1 MTLFVL
7 ISIFLLAPVVLL
19 FDAAGHLSG
28 SNFLALTAGV
38 CTYSFM
44 SLNLILAAR
53 PAIFERHL
61 GGLDK
66 LYWLHKWTGV
76 LALVFVFIHETVGI
90 EVKGR
95 GATSGLSK
103 LAAEAGELVYP
114 LLLALGAISVVKRIP
129 FINFE
134 LPYALWRW
142 SHRLMGGIFAVAVFH
157 QFFVKLPFNNSA
169 LISTYLTWMG
179 LIALACFLYSQVA
192 PLQRRRRYRVTSVTR
207 VPSATIVRLTPE
219 GKPLRHK
226 PGQFALLSFGR
237 TGLRE
242 PHPFTIS
249 SDAGDDDIEFSI
261 KPSGDF
267 TSRLRDTLQP
277 GDRAWLLGGY
287 GRFTG
292 TNKPGRRQIWLAG
305 GIGITPFLALADAL
319 TAADGD
325 QIDLFYCVRTR
336 DEAVGFERLQAV
348 SRRVPRFRVHLH
360 VSAEQGRLDAETLA
374 ATADP
379 KGASFWF
386 CGPAPLRRGLLKG
399 LAALGKPPKS
409 IHFERF
415 EFR

>member
-1 MTLFVL
+1 M
-7 ISIFLLAPVVLL
+7 APIVLL

-28 SNFLALTAGV
+28 SNFLALSAGV
-38 CTYSFM
+38 CTYSLM

-53 PAIFERHL
+53 PAVFERHL

-114 LLLALGAISVVKRIP
+114 LLLALGLISVVKRIP
-129 FINFE
+129 FVKFE
-134 LPYALWRW
+134 LPYSLWRW

-157 QFFVKLPFNNSA
+157 QFFVRLPFSNSA

-179 LIALACFLYSQVA
+179 LIALACFLFSQAA
-192 PLQRRRRYRVTSVTR
+192 PLLRRRRYRVTTVTNA
-207 VPSATIVRLTPE
+207 PSATIVRMTPE
-219 GKPLRHK
+219 GRPLRHK

-237 TGLRE
+237 KGLRE

-249 SDAGDDDIEFSI
+249 SDAEDDDIEFSI

-267 TSRLRDTLQP
+267 TQRLRETLQP

-292 TNKPGRRQIWLAG
+292 AGKPGHNQIWLAG

-319 TAADGD
+319 TEDDGD
-325 QIDLFYCVRTR
+325 EIDLFYCVRTR
-336 DEAVGFERLQAV
+336 DEAVGFDRLQAV

-360 VSAEQGRLDAETLA
+360 ISAEHGRLNAETLA

-386 CGPAPLRRGLLKG
+386 CGPASLRRALLKG
-399 LAALGKPPKS
+399 LATLGKAPKS